1 MRKNHRG
8 FSLIELLIVVAIILI
23 IAAIAIPSLLRSRI
37 AANQAAAVG
46 CLRTINTVQV
56 AYAST
61 YNTGYSSSL
70 SDLGGAG
77 GTVSAAG
84 LIDSTLAGTA
94 NSSTK
99 SGYTFTYAPST
110 ADSSG
115 HINGY
120 TLNANPLNA
129 QSGTNYY
136 YTDATMVIRVN
147 STQQAAA
154 TDNPIGG

>member
-1 MRKNHRG
+1 MKNSQG

-61 YNTGYSSSL
+61 YNTGYSSDL
-70 SDLGGAG
+70 SDLGGTAG
-77 GTVSAAG
+77 TISAAG
-84 LIDSTLAGTA
+84 LIDSVLAGTG

-99 SGYTFTYAPST
+99 SGYSFVYAASA
-110 ADSSG
+110 ADGSG
-115 HINGY
+115 HINNY
-120 TLNANPLNA
+120 TINADPISA
-129 QSGTNYY
+129 QTGTNHY

-147 STQQAAA
+147 NTSSAGSS
-154 TDNPIGG
+154 DNPIGG